1 MEKKSV
7 NKKGAR
13 AYRQRPRLTTK
24 LVKKGILK
32 RLLART
38 FHPHVQRIKSN
49 SCILFKRPACARLQK
64 KTRTAGGSKDITI
77 RKKPA
82 ANLKNNGLW
91 LWMGVVVGKYNRVL
105 THPDGTKRV
114 TYRLLPRKA
123 DAKKGTPRG
132 FEEIRDTLQ
141 SRIAKGSFLV
151 RDGWSSTDAA
161 IKALGF
167 KSAPAVV
174 HENAYRD
181 VKTGFHTNDAESEN
195 SRVKGW
201 NRVRYGQLRLN
212 KGEMDEY
219 VYYVNIGRSFSQVAK
234 GLAISNGGV
243 VKNKI
248 LK

>member
-1 MEKKSV
+1 M
-7 NKKGAR
+7 
-13 AYRQRPRLTTK
+13 
-24 LVKKGILK
+24 
-32 RLLART
+32 
-38 FHPHVQRIKSN
+38 
-49 SCILFKRPACARLQK
+49 K
-64 KTRTAGGSKDITI
+64 KTGSF
-77 RKKPA
+77 
-82 ANLKNNGLW
+82 NLKVRTGGKRAILE
-91 LWMGVVVGKYNRVL
+91 LEMPDEDVV
-105 THPDGTKRV
+105 PDN
-114 TYRLLPRKA
+114 
-123 DAKKGTPRG
+123 
-132 FEEIRDTLQ
+132 TLQ